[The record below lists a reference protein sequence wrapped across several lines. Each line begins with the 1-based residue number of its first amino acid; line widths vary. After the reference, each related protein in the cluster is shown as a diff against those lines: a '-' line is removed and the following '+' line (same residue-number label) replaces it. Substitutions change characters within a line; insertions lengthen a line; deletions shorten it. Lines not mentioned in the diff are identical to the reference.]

1 MGRRVMYDIKDI
13 DDAWSRGYAR
23 SRESLLDVIR
33 ETTGIQFKDMVN
45 LIIWIKEHKEIEDAK
60 QRN

>member
-1 MGRRVMYDIKDI
+1 MYDIKDI
-13 DDAWSRGYAR
+13 DDAWSRGFAR

-33 ETTGIQFKDMVN
+33 QTTGIQFKDMVD

-60 QRN
+60 QRS